1 MGVLRRLAAVC
12 GILRRLAVFRQTR
25 HNRVAT
31 EYTHSTLPVRRN
43 TAPAAPSA
51 PAPST
56 AS

>member
-1 MGVLRRLAAVC
+1 MGVLQHLAAVC

-31 EYTHSTLPVRRN
+31 AYTHSTLPVRRN
-43 TAPAAPSA
+43 TAPAAP
-51 PAPST
+51 APST